1 MLSQFGSREL
11 SNLWPLVMIKHLQK
25 QPFGRILTFCVPNVI
40 TEKGNV
46 YYFLRR
52 NRVCLGGLPCWQ
64 TAADIAVGFAD
75 SIGLS
80 WPSLIECGPLS
91 KSKST
96 HRPRQRKAPSRTLMI
111 NQKELE
117 RTFDC
122 VYSQINKLTA
132 SQRPT
137 ELLSSVSED
146 HKNMISDHDNRN
158 IWRKHT
164 HEIWHLKRGEGLVIS
179 SSLLPQISL

>member
-1 MLSQFGSREL
+1 
-11 SNLWPLVMIKHLQK
+11 MIKHLQK
-25 QPFGRILTFCVPNVI
+25 QPFGKILTDLRTKRNDRKKEIFAISPQKKSLLTNCCWHCRWLCWFNRSFM
-40 TEKGNV
+40 TES
-46 YYFLRR
+46 
-52 NRVCLGGLPCWQ
+52 NRVWATKQKQHQL
-64 TAADIAVGFAD
+64 
-75 SIGLS
+75 
-80 WPSLIECGPLS
+80 E
-91 KSKST
+91 ST

-132 SQRPT
+132 SQRQT

-164 HEIWHLKRGEGLVIS
+164 HEIWHLKRVEGLVVS

>member
-1 MLSQFGSREL
+1 MPFGKILTVLGTKKPIDRNKEMFTISQQKSSLYMGITQLTNCCWHCRWLCWFNWSFMTE
-11 SNLWPLVMIKHLQK
+11 SNRVWATKQK
-25 QPFGRILTFCVPNVI
+25 QHQL
-40 TEKGNV
+40 E
-46 YYFLRR
+46 
-52 NRVCLGGLPCWQ
+52 
-64 TAADIAVGFAD
+64 
-75 SIGLS
+75 
-80 WPSLIECGPLS
+80 
-91 KSKST
+91 ST

-122 VYSQINKLTA
+122 VYSQINKLTV
-132 SQRPT
+132 SQHQT

-164 HEIWHLKRGEGLVIS
+164 HEIWHLKRGEGLVVS